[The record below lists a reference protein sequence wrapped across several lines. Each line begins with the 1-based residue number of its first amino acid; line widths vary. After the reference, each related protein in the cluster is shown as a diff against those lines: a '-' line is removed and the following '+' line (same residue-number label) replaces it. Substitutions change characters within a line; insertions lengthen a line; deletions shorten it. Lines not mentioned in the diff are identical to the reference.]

1 MFNLFPFVEKYNSSH
16 LTHGDGQTLLGTA
29 MMMFHYKM
37 AGPSGLKGLGTGA
50 VAVAVA
56 AVIGVIA
63 PMSKASAATILYD
76 NWSGIGDNGITVTVG
91 GDTYSGYPIG
101 PQAVQLTI
109 DNVAPYSVL
118 GWCIDFTHNINVP
131 GTYADYT
138 LVPLTVAG
146 LQSVG
151 SIVNSPQPK
160 GLLTSGPGGGP
171 NQTLINEVSYLMD
184 LGNTLLGSASPPA
197 ANTIGSAIQLAI
209 WAELYPTMS
218 YSGASTNVV
227 NSVNTFLADATNNSG
242 TEWPADALISSNGEQ
257 QLGYGTD
264 DLPGSVPE
272 PATLTLLAGGL
283 IGLGAM
289 RHRKRSA

>member
-1 MFNLFPFVEKYNSSH
+1 MTFR
-16 LTHGDGQTLLGTA
+16 
-29 MMMFHYKM
+29 YKM
-37 AGPSGLKGLGTGA
+37 VEPSGLKGLGTGA

-63 PMSKASAATILYD
+63 PVSKASAATILYD

-91 GDTYSGYPIG
+91 GDSYSGYPIG
-101 PQAVQLTI
+101 PQAAQITI
-109 DNVAPYSVL
+109 NNAAPFSVL
-118 GWCIDFTHNINVP
+118 AWCIDFTHNFNVP
-131 GTYADYT
+131 GTYTDYT

-146 LQSVG
+146 LQSVK
-151 SIVNSPQPK
+151 SILNSPQPS
-160 GLLTSGPGGGP
+160 GLLTSGPGVTP
-171 NQTLINEVSYLMD
+171 NLPMINEVNYLMD
-184 LGNTLLGSASPPA
+184 LGNTLLDSASPAA

-218 YSGASTNVV
+218 SSGASTDVV
-227 NSVNTFLADATNNSG
+227 NSVNTFLADATDNSS
-242 TEWPADALISSNGEQ
+242 TEWPADALISSSGEQ

-264 DLPGSVPE
+264 DLPVPTPE

-283 IGLGAM
+283 IGLGAV

>member
-1 MFNLFPFVEKYNSSH
+1 MTFR
-16 LTHGDGQTLLGTA
+16 
-29 MMMFHYKM
+29 YKM
-37 AGPSGLKGLGTGA
+37 AEPSGLKGLGTGA

-63 PMSKASAATILYD
+63 PVSKASAATVLYD

-91 GDTYSGYPIG
+91 GNSYSGYPIG
-101 PQAVQLTI
+101 PQAAQITI
-109 DNVAPYSVL
+109 GNAAPYSVL
-118 GWCIDFTHNINVP
+118 AWCIDFTHNINVP
-131 GTYADYT
+131 GTYTDYT

-146 LQSVG
+146 LQTVVG
-151 SIVNSPQPK
+151 ILNSPQPS
-160 GLLTSGPGGGP
+160 GLLTSGPGGTP
-171 NQTLINEVSYLMD
+171 NQTRINEISYLMD
-184 LGNTLLGSASPPA
+184 LGNTLLDSASPTA
-197 ANTIGSAIQLAI
+197 ANTIGSAIQIAI

>member
-1 MFNLFPFVEKYNSSH
+1 MISPF
-16 LTHGDGQTLLGTA
+16 
-29 MMMFHYKM
+29 KM
-37 AGPSGLKGLGTGA
+37 AEPSGKGLGAGA
-50 VAVAVA
+50 LAVAVA

-91 GDTYSGYPIG
+91 GDSYSGYPIG

-109 DNVAPYSVL
+109 DNGAPYNVL

-138 LVPLTVAG
+138 LVPMTVAG

-151 SIVNSPQPK
+151 SILNSPQPS
-160 GLLTSGPGGGP
+160 GLLISGPGGGP
-171 NQTLINEVSYLMD
+171 NQPLINEINYLMN
-184 LGNTLLGSASPPA
+184 LGNTLLNA
-197 ANTIGSAIQLAI
+197 ANPSAANDIGSAIQIAI

-218 YSGASTNVV
+218 YTGASANVV
-227 NSVNTFLADATNNSG
+227 NSVNTFLADATNNNG
-242 TEWPADALISSNGEQ
+242 TEWPANALISSEGEQ
-257 QLGYGTD
+257 QLAFGTD
-264 DLPGSVPE
+264 DLPVPVPE

-283 IGLGAM
+283 IGFGSV
-289 RHRKRSA
+289 RHRRRSA

>member
-1 MFNLFPFVEKYNSSH
+1 M
-16 LTHGDGQTLLGTA
+16 T
-29 MMMFHYKM
+29 FHWKM
-37 AGPSGLKGLGTGA
+37 AEPSGRKGLGTAA

-63 PMSKASAATILYD
+63 PISKASAATILYD

-91 GDTYSGYPIG
+91 GDSYSGYPIG
-101 PQAVQLTI
+101 PQAVQITI
-109 DNVAPYSVL
+109 DNAAPYSVL

-151 SIVNSPQPK
+151 GIINSPQPK
-160 GLLTSGPGGGP
+160 GLLTSGPGGTP
-171 NQTLINEVSYLMD
+171 NQTLINEINYLMD
-184 LGNTLLGSASPPA
+184 LGNTLLGSASPAA
-197 ANTIGSAIQLAI
+197 ANAIGSAIQIAI

-218 YSGASTNVV
+218 YSGASVNVV
-227 NSVNTFLADATNNSG
+227 NNVNTYLADATDKSG

-257 QLGYGTD
+257 QLAYGTD
-264 DLPGSVPE
+264 DLPVPE

-283 IGLGAM
+283 IGLGAV
-289 RHRKRSA
+289 RHRRRSA